1 MMLPT
6 IALLLLANP
15 GSFDELLR
23 SGLIALNE
31 NDLATAQKQL
41 EAASKIQPGR
51 AEVWLALAQTYWK
64 RQQPKLADAA
74 AAKAEPLAG
83 ENPAILRGLALYY
96 SEAGH
101 YAKAAADLK
110 TAMRLRPYEEAYYFE
125 LSRLYLR
132 EQKFEPALE
141 TLNAGVKLFDKSAQ
155 LELARGVA
163 LYGLRRFPE
172 AIDSFLRTIQLAP
185 EVPQPYLFLGR
196 MLDQAESKL
205 PEIAKAFAGY
215 QKANPQSY
223 LGSFLS
229 AKALVLENGDPARIE
244 PLLRESIAK
253 DDSFWE
259 SHFELG
265 LLFEK
270 RHDFAGAA
278 AELEKAV
285 TLNPKDPAPHY
296 RLARIYDRLG
306 KKAEADRQRELHAK
320 LSAGERSGMQSPA
333 RVLK

>member
-1 MMLPT
+1 MLPV
-6 IALLLLANP
+6 LLLLFANAA
-15 GSFDELLR
+15 SFDDLLR
-23 SGLIALNE
+23 SGLIALNS

-51 AEVWLALAQTYWK
+51 AEVWLGLAQTYLK
-64 RQQPKLADAA
+64 QRQPKLADAA
-74 AAKAEPLAG
+74 AGKAEPLAAG
-83 ENPAILRGLALYY
+83 NPAILRGLALYY
-96 SEAGH
+96 SEAGQS
-101 YAKAAADLK
+101 AKAAAELQ
-110 TAMRLRPYEEAYYFE
+110 AALRLRPYEEAYYFE
-125 LSRLYLR
+125 LSQIYLR

-141 TLNAGVKLFDKSAQ
+141 ALNTGLKLFDKSAQ

-185 EVPQPYLFLGR
+185 EVPQPYLSLGQ

-223 LGSFLS
+223 LGSFLF

-244 PLLRESIAK
+244 SLLRDSIGK
-253 DDSFWE
+253 NEGFWE

-270 RHDFAGAA
+270 RRDFSSAA
-278 AELEKAV
+278 AEIERAV
-285 TLNPKDPAPHY
+285 ALNPKEATPHY
-296 RLARIYDRLG
+296 RLARIYDRLD
-306 KKAEADRQRELHAK
+306 KKAEADAQRDLHAK
-320 LSAGERSGMQSPA
+320 LSAEEGSGMQKTAP
-333 RVLK
+333 VLK

>member
-1 MMLPT
+1 MLPV
-6 IALLLLANP
+6 LLLFFANAT
-15 GSFDELLR
+15 SFDELLR
-23 SGLIALNE
+23 AGLIALNQ

-41 EAASKIQPGR
+41 EAAAKIEPGR
-51 AEVWLALAQTYWK
+51 AEVWLGLAQTYWK
-64 RQQPKLADAA
+64 GRQPGPAAAA
-74 AAKAEPLAG
+74 AAKAEPLAAG
-83 ENPAILRGLALYY
+83 NAAIMRGLALYY
-96 SEAGH
+96 SEAGQSS
-101 YAKAAADLK
+101 KAAAELQ
-110 TAMRLRPYEEAYYFE
+110 AALRLRPYEEAYYFE
-125 LSRLYLR
+125 LSQIYLR

-141 TLNAGVKLFDKSAQ
+141 SLNTGVKLFDKSAQ

-223 LGSFLS
+223 LGSFLF
-229 AKALVLENGDPARIE
+229 AKALALENGDPARIE
-244 PLLRESIAK
+244 SLLRDSIGK
-253 DDSFWE
+253 NEGFWE

-270 RHDFAGAA
+270 RRDFSSAA
-278 AELEKAV
+278 AEIERAV
-285 TLNPKDPAPHY
+285 ELNPKEATPHY
-296 RLARIYDRLG
+296 RLARVYDRLG
-306 KKAEADRQRELHAK
+306 KKAEADAQRELHAK
-320 LSAGERSGMQSPA
+320 LSAEGSGMQKPA
-333 RVLK
+333 PVLK